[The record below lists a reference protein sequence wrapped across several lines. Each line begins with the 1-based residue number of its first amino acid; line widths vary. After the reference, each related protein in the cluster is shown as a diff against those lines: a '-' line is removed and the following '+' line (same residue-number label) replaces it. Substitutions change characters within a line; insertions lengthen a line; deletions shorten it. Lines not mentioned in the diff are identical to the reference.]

1 MDERVMD
8 REAELDANFVELEKQ
23 FVRRKAYPQFDWVR
37 FDHPTPVN
45 PLRKPLAECRV
56 ALVTTAGVHTK
67 DDPPFNLKS
76 PIGDPSYRQIPGD
89 ARSDELRLSHVGY
102 NTKRVSEDKNS
113 VFPLERLR
121 ELAAEGIIGAAAPR
135 HFSFMGYVAETEPLM
150 RQTAPEVAE
159 KLKADDVDLVVL
171 SPA

>member
-1 MDERVMD
+1 MNERVVD

-37 FDHPTPVN
+37 FDHPTQVN
-45 PLRKPLAECRV
+45 SLRKSLSECRV
-56 ALVTTAGVHTK
+56 ALVTTAGVHAAE
-67 DDPPFNLKS
+67 DPSFNLKS

-89 ARSDELRLSHVGY
+89 ASLDELRLSHVGY
-102 NTKRVSEDKNS
+102 DIKRVSEDKNA
-113 VFPLERLR
+113 VFPLDRLR
-121 ELAAEGIIGAAAPR
+121 ELVTEGIIGSAAPR
-135 HFSFMGYVAETEPLM
+135 HFSFMGYVAETEPLI

-159 KLKADDVDLVVL
+159 NLKADGVDLVIL